1 MATDKP
7 RFSVSMS
14 ENMLQ
19 EVEQYRKANN
29 IATKSKA
36 VIRLAEIG
44 LESIKKEAPPKQDE
58 VRIMDV
64 YDSLDAHGQRM
75 VKIVAAEEQARM
87 GGAKCPAPKKP
98 TPPPVEVAGQAV
110 EPDYRQ
116 MPFAAHGPVPEE
128 YTPEQA
134 DAVERFQ
141 REVGRRKK

>member
-7 RFSVSMS
+7 RFSITM
-14 ENMLQ
+14 EEDMLG
-19 EVEQYRKANN
+19 EVEQFQQMHN
-29 IATKSKA
+29 ISTKSKA
-36 VIRLAEIG
+36 VIRLTKIG
-44 LESIKKEAPPKQDE
+44 LETVNKTNDI
-58 VRIMDV
+58 INI

-75 VKIVAAEEQARM
+75 LEVVAAEEQARLD
-87 GGAKCPAPKKP
+87 GTKHPATKKP
-98 TPPPVEVAGQAV
+98 TPPPVEVAGPAV